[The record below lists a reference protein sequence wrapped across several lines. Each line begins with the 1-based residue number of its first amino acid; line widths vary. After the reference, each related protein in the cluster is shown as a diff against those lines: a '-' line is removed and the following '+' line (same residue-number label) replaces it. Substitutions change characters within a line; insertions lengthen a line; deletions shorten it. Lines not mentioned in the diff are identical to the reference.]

1 MYKQQHNVGFLIFDF
16 TLNYMLGNVYNNIH
30 AKQWGVFSHAFNFFV
45 VSKGIFHG
53 EFENS

>member
-1 MYKQQHNVGFLIFDF
+1 
-16 TLNYMLGNVYNNIH
+16 MLGNVYNNIH

-45 VSKGIFHG
+45 VFKGIFHG